1 MNQER
6 LLKILLAPHVSE
18 KSTMVGERNR
28 QVVFKVIN
36 DANKQEV
43 KLAVEKLFN
52 VEVAGVQITNV
63 KTKAKRFSGIVGTRK
78 GWKKAYITLK
88 EGSDIQFASAQ

>member
-18 KSTMVGERNR
+18 KSTRIGEKNR
-28 QVVFKVIN
+28 QVVFKVTN
-36 DANKQEV
+36 DANKHEV
-43 KLAVEKLFN
+43 KNAVEKLFN
-52 VEVAGVQITNV
+52 VEVIGVQITNV
-63 KTKAKRFSGIVGTRK
+63 KSKAKRFSGMMGTRK
-78 GWKKAYITLK
+78 GWKKAYITLA